1 MDKGQEGISIVRF
14 LARNVCEIPTSV
26 EIRVNPW
33 LPTIRTLVFGYGFAR
48 MKGVGVR
55 DWTTDRNVHR
65 TAFVLTKLQLPTP
78 LPWHHR
84 STPSMAPGRSC
95 ADRPWIGVPSA
106 FHSSTETMANRSR
119 VSSRSGSVETFTQ
132 YSAAWL
138 DLSLRSRGM
147 RGGQAD
153 KLPSCDE

>member
-55 DWTTDRNVHR
+55 DWTTERNVHR

-106 FHSSTETMANRSR
+106 TSVYLLILMPDRLRTSNR
-119 VSSRSGSVETFTQ
+119 VGSIGTFIPS
-132 YSAAWL
+132 SAAVGHQ
-138 DLSLRSRGM
+138 SLR
-147 RGGQAD
+147 
-153 KLPSCDE
+153 